1 MGWQGGIIPP
11 ITFRKQ
17 SIGNFLTNST
27 AIYTVLHIF
36 RQVLLGAENQGNH
49 QNFEKSLLSLC
60 PFEKK
65 NQNGRLKKTEVSTP
79 PIFNILSLK
88 FH

>member
-1 MGWQGGIIPP
+1 MGWQGGIIPS

-27 AIYTVLHIF
+27 AIYTVLHILG
-36 RQVLLGAENQGNH
+36 QVFLGAENQGNH

-65 NQNGRLKKTEVSTP
+65 IKMADYKKNEISTP
-79 PIFNILSLK
+79 PIFNILALK